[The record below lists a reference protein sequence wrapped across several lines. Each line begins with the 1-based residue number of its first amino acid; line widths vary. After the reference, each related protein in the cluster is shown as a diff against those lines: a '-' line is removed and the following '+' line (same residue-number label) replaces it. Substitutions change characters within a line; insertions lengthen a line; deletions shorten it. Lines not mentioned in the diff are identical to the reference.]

1 MLVISKVPPER
12 ELHGEA
18 LSHRAQEF
26 ACPLSAR
33 LMCQLAIVQVN
44 PPEQ

>member
-26 ACPLSAR
+26 ACPLLAH